1 MPCVTI
7 FSSDFCNGSSVV
19 KEVLDRTGATL
30 VTENDLIVRASKLSG
45 MSEEKL
51 ERVFSSKT
59 SVFNKFTHEKELS
72 LAYLKLAAAEILS
85 GHKLLIAGY
94 GGLLIPRA
102 ITHILH
108 VCLVG
113 DMQYRISVAVENQG
127 LTERDALK
135 MIKELDKERAY
146 WVHTLHGVEEPWDPS
161 LYDLV
166 IPMGKSNVKEAASR
180 IDDYLQKDILK
191 PTSASRQAVQDFLL
205 AARVSVALG
214 HEGHNVEV
222 NASEGRILLT
232 INKNVLLLKRL
243 QDELTEITGRVEGV
257 KAVETKLGTTF
268 HETDLYRK
276 YDFNVPSKVL
286 LVDDECEFVQTLS
299 ERLLLR
305 DMGSAVAHDGES
317 ALKLIADDDPEVLV
331 LDLKMPGLDG
341 IEVLRRVKKTRP
353 DVEVIILTGHGSETD
368 RQTCIQLG
376 AFAYMHKPVDIDV
389 LTAKLNEANKKVQE
403 KKKARIS
410 N

>member
-1 MPCVTI
+1 MPCITI

-19 KEVLDRTGATL
+19 KEVLDRTGSTL

-51 ERVFSSKT
+51 ERVFLSKT

-85 GHKLLIAGY
+85 EHKLLIAGY
-94 GGLLIPRA
+94 GGLLVPRS

-113 DMQYRISVAVENQG
+113 DIQYRIGSAMENQG
-127 LTERDALK
+127 LNEKEAIKL
-135 MIKELDKERAY
+135 IKELDKERAY
-146 WVHTLHGVEEPWDPS
+146 WVHTLYGVEEPWDSS

-166 IPMGKSNVKEAASR
+166 IPMGKSNVNEAASL
-180 IDDYLQKDILK
+180 IDDYLQKDVLT
-191 PTSASRQAVQDFLL
+191 PTSSSTQAVKDFLL
-205 AARVSVALG
+205 ASRVSVALG
-214 HEGHNVEV
+214 HAGHNVEV
-222 NASEGRILLT
+222 SASNARIVIT
-232 INKNVLLLKRL
+232 INKNVLMLNRL
-243 QDELTEITGRVEGV
+243 QDELKEIAAKVGGVE
-257 KAVETKLGTTF
+257 AVETKIGTNF

-276 YDFNVPSKVL
+276 YDFNVPAKVL

-317 ALKLIADDDPEVLV
+317 ALKLIAEDEPDVLV
-331 LDLKMPGLDG
+331 LDLKMPGLGG

-353 DVEVIILTGHGSETD
+353 EIEVIILTGHGSEVD
-368 RQTCIQLG
+368 RETCMQLG
-376 AFAYMHKPVDIDV
+376 AFAYMHKPVDIEV
-389 LTAKLNEANKKVQE
+389 LTTKLNEANRKVQE
-403 KKKARIS
+403 KKKA
-410 N
+410 

>member
-7 FSSDFCNGSSVV
+7 FSSDFCNGSSVI
-19 KEVLDRTGATL
+19 KEVLDRTGSTL
-30 VTENDLIVRASKLSG
+30 ITENDLIVRASKLSG
-45 MSEEKL
+45 MREEKL

-59 SVFNKFTHEKELS
+59 SVFNKFTHEKELA

-85 GHKLLIAGY
+85 GHKLLIVGY

-113 DMQYRISVAVENQG
+113 DMQYRIAVAIENQG
-127 LTERDALK
+127 LSEKDALK

-146 WVHTLHGVEEPWDPS
+146 WAHSLHGVEEPWDPS

-166 IPMGKSNVKEAASR
+166 IPMDKSNVKEAASR

-191 PTSASRQAVQDFLL
+191 PTNASMQAVQDFLL
-205 AARVSVALG
+205 ASRVSVALG

-222 NASEGRILLT
+222 SASGSRILLT

-243 QDELTEITGRVEGV
+243 QDELMKIAGRVEGV
-257 KAVETKLGTTF
+257 EAVETRLGTNF

-317 ALKLIADDDPEVLV
+317 ALKLIAEDDPEVLV

-368 RQTCIQLG
+368 RQTCMQLG
-376 AFAYMHKPVDIDV
+376 AFAYMHKPVDIEV
-389 LTAKLNEANKKVQE
+389 LTVKLNEANMKVQA
-403 KKKARIS
+403 KKQARIIT
-410 N
+410 

>member
-85 GHKLLIAGY
+85 GHKLLIGGY

-243 QDELTEITGRVEGV
+243 QDELTEIAGRVEGV

-317 ALKLIADDDPEVLV
+317 ALKLIADDAPEVLV